1 MKLIVLGTGCSK
13 CKTLHTN
20 LLQAVNEMGITAEV
34 SKVEDIQEI
43 LQYEVF
49 ALPALVR
56 DGQVI
61 ATGLLSKQEI
71 IHLLKQTS

>member
-13 CKTLHTN
+13 CKTLHAN

-34 SKVEDIQEI
+34 SKIEDIQEI

>member
-13 CKTLHTN
+13 CKTLHSN

-34 SKVEDIQEI
+34 SKIEDIQEI

-61 ATGLLSKQEI
+61 ATGLLNKQAI
-71 IHLLKQTS
+71 INLLTPTT

>member
-20 LLQAVNEMGITAEV
+20 LLQAVYEMGITAEV

-61 ATGLLSKQEI
+61 ATGLLSKQAI
-71 IHLLKQTS
+71 INLLTPTT

>member
-13 CKTLHTN
+13 CKTLHAN
-20 LLQAVNEMGITAEV
+20 LLQAVEEMGIQAEV

-49 ALPALVR
+49 SLPALVR

-61 ATGLLSKQEI
+61 ATGLLSKQAI
-71 IHLLKQTS
+71 INLLTPTT

>member
-13 CKTLHTN
+13 CKTLHSN
-20 LLQAVNEMGITAEV
+20 LLQAVEEMGIQAEV

-61 ATGLLSKQEI
+61 ATGLLSKQAI
-71 IHLLKQTS
+71 INLLTPTT